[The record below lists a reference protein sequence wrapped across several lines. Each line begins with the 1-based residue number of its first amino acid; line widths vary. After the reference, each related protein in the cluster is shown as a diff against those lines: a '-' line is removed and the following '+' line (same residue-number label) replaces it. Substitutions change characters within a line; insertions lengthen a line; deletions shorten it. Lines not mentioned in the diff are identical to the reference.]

1 MPRILKSALLGG
13 LWALAG
19 TAALAPAQDSSG
31 VIDNFLRQMG
41 GDHLQNPIQS
51 FSANPSTIT
60 AGQTTTLSWRIF
72 FFVRCVT
79 NCLRGS

>member
-51 FSANPSTIT
+51 FSANPSTT
-60 AGQTTTLSWRIF
+60 SRLARPPRSRGW
-72 FFVRCVT
+72 
-79 NCLRGS
+79 LRGRKT